1 MSTCTYSAERQPRV
15 CINQEIRAKIYLT
28 MSENYSRD
36 KERDSA
42 PVEVVLRRFFRD
54 VQQSDIMTEIKARR
68 EFIKGPSRNARRK
81 AAQGKAARRRVKRG
95 Y

>member
-1 MSTCTYSAERQPRV
+1 
-15 CINQEIRAKIYLT
+15 

-36 KERDSA
+36 RDREGA

-68 EFIKGPSRNARRK
+68 EFVKGPSRNARRK
-81 AAQGKAARRRVKRG
+81 AAQGKAVRRKVKRG